1 VNIAEMLGST
11 EAMLGCT
18 EVMQENI
25 WGMMASTLER
35 RENSLEM

>member
-1 VNIAEMLGST
+1 MNIAEMLGST

-25 WGMMASTLER
+25 WGMMASTSER
-35 RENSLEM
+35 RENSLAM